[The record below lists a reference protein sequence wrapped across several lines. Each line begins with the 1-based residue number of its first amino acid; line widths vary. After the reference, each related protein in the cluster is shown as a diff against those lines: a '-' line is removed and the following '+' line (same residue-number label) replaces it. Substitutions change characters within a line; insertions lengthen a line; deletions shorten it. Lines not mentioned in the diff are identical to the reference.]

1 MILKPLNSL
10 MYGCTASVGET
21 ACTYTPMLKYFYV
34 LLLLSGLVLQS
45 SAQQKQTA
53 NLKWKGFERVNFTID
68 GHPAYYVKPNKP
80 LPGNPWAWR
89 SSFPDWH
96 IDADSILLSRGM
108 YVAYVDV
115 DNQYGS
121 PQAMQVWDKFY
132 AYLQKNAGFST
143 KAALEAVSRGGLYAY
158 AWAKRNPD
166 KVSCIYGE
174 TPVCDIKS
182 WPGGKGA
189 GMGDTTSW
197 KQFKQVFGFT
207 EAQAMAFKDNP
218 IDNLEGLAAF
228 HVPLLHY
235 ISNADKLVPVAENS
249 NILVKNYNA
258 LGGQAT
264 EVVIDKQPQELF
276 GHHFIIE
283 HPEAIADFLMSNS
296 YPVKPVLPYSNY
308 FNKRNGLSDFYY
320 AITQNRP
327 VTVAFLGGSI
337 TFNPGWRDKVSAY
350 LKESFPNTK
359 FRFIAAG
366 IPSLGSL
373 PHAFRL
379 KRDVLDSGK
388 VDLLFI
394 EAAVNDRVNGT
405 DSITQVRDLEG
416 IVLQAKRANPA
427 IDIVM
432 MSFADPDKSRDY
444 ASGRIPVEVANHE
457 LVALH
462 YGLPSINIAKEVY
475 DKVQNKEFDWD
486 KDFKDLH
493 PAPFGQELYF
503 ANIKALL
510 QACNNV
516 LLIAKRGQKVLNS
529 ASFMNGDYYSI
540 NNAKHDANWSINPN
554 WTPTDGLG
562 TRPGFVNVP
571 VLSADKPGAELT
583 LNFIGRAI
591 GMAIVS
597 GGDAGVVS
605 YTIDGKA
612 YKPIN
617 LYTQWSGFLHLPWYM
632 LFDGNLKP
640 GKHVLKMKIAD
651 THAAASKGYA
661 CRIVNFLRS
670 E

>member
-1 MILKPLNSL
+1 
-10 MYGCTASVGET
+10 
-21 ACTYTPMLKYFYV
+21 MLKYFSL
-34 LLLLSGLVLQS
+34 LLLLSGLVLPL

-96 IDADSILLSRGM
+96 TDADSILLSRGM

-132 AYLQKNAGFST
+132 AYLQKNAAFSS
-143 KAALEAVSRGGLYAY
+143 KAALEAVSRGGLYTY

-197 KQFKQVFGFT
+197 KQFKQVFGFS
-207 EAQAMAFKDNP
+207 EGQAMAFKDNP
-218 IDNLEGLAAF
+218 VDNLEGLAAF

-249 NILVKNYNA
+249 NILIKNYKA
-258 LGGQAT
+258 LGGPAT

-320 AITQNRP
+320 AIAQNRP

-350 LKESFPNTK
+350 LRESFPSAK

-405 DSITQVRDLEG
+405 DSVTQVRDLEG
-416 IVLQAKRANPA
+416 IVLHAKRSNPLM
-427 IDIVM
+427 DIIL
-432 MSFADPDKSRDY
+432 MSFADPDKSKDY
-444 ASGRIPVEVANHE
+444 ASGKTPVEIINHE
-457 LVALH
+457 LVAAR
-462 YGLPSINIAKEVY
+462 YRLPSINIAKEVY
-475 DKVQNKEFDWD
+475 DKIQNKEFDWY

-503 ANIKALL
+503 ASIKALL
-510 QACNNV
+510 QVAIDPGV
-516 LLIAKRGQKVLNS
+516 PLRKYMPQVKRLNS
-529 ASFMNGDYYSI
+529 SSFANGDYYSI
-540 NNAKHDANWSINPN
+540 NNAKHDADWSINPN
-554 WTPTDGLG
+554 WSPTDGLG

-583 LNFIGRAI
+583 LNFTGRAI
-591 GMAIVS
+591 GLAIVS
-597 GGDAGVVS
+597 GGDAGTVS
-605 YTIDGKA
+605 YTIDGKV
-612 YKPIN
+612 YKPID
-617 LYTQWSGFLHLPWYM
+617 LYTQWSGFLHLPWYV
-632 LFDGNLKP
+632 LFDGNLNP
-640 GKHVLKMKIAD
+640 GKHVLKMKIAG

>member
-1 MILKPLNSL
+1 
-10 MYGCTASVGET
+10 
-21 ACTYTPMLKYFYV
+21 MLKYFY
-34 LLLLSGLVLQS
+34 LLLVLSGFALPL
-45 SAQQKQTA
+45 SAQQTQTA
-53 NLKWKGFERVNFTID
+53 DLKWKGFERVNFTID

-80 LPGNPWAWR
+80 LPGNPWVWR

-96 IDADSILLSRGM
+96 TDADSILLSRGM

-121 PQAMQVWDKFY
+121 PQAMQVWDEFY
-132 AYLQKNAGFST
+132 AYLQRNAAFST

-197 KQFKQVFGFT
+197 AQYKQVFGFT

-249 NILVKNYNA
+249 NVLVKNYKA

-283 HPEAIADFLMSNS
+283 HPEAIADFLMSNA
-296 YPVKPVLPYSNY
+296 YPVKPVLPYGDY
-308 FNKRNGLSDFYY
+308 FKLRGGLNKSHYVIKQDKQ
-320 AITQNRP
+320 A
-327 VTVAFLGGSI
+327 TVAFLGGSI
-337 TFNPGWRDKVSAY
+337 TFNPGWRDKITTY
-350 LKESFPNTK
+350 LKATFPETK

-373 PHAFRL
+373 PHVFRL
-379 KRDVLDSGK
+379 QRDLLDSGK
-388 VDLLFI
+388 IDLLFI

-405 DSITQVRDLEG
+405 DSLTQVRDLEG
-416 IVLQAKRANPA
+416 IVLHAKRTNPR
-427 IDIVM
+427 IDILM
-432 MSFADPDKSRDY
+432 MSFADPDKNKDY
-444 ASGRIPVEVANHE
+444 ASGKIPVEIINHE
-457 LVALH
+457 LVASR
-462 YGLPSINIAKEVY
+462 YDLPSINIAKEVY
-475 DKVQNKEFDWD
+475 DKIQNKEFDWD

-503 ANIKALL
+503 ATIKALL
-510 QACNNV
+510 QVAMDPGV
-516 LLIAKRGQKVLNS
+516 PLRKYMPRIKRLNS
-529 ASFMNGDYYSI
+529 ASFANGNYYSI
-540 NNAKHDANWSINPN
+540 NNARYDADWSINPN

-562 TRPGFVNVP
+562 TRPGFVNIP
-571 VLSADKPGAELT
+571 VLSAYKPGAELT
-583 LNFIGRAI
+583 LNFTGRAI

-597 GGDAGVVS
+597 GGDAGTVS
-605 YTIDGKA
+605 YVIDGKA
-612 YKPIN
+612 YKPID
-617 LYTQWSGFLHLPWYM
+617 LYTQWSGFLHLPWYI

-640 GKHVLKMKIAD
+640 GKHVLKLKIAG
-651 THAAASKGYA
+651 THAPASKGYA

>member
-1 MILKPLNSL
+1 
-10 MYGCTASVGET
+10 
-21 ACTYTPMLKYFYV
+21 MLKYFSL
-34 LLLLSGLVLQS
+34 LLLLSGLVLPL

-96 IDADSILLSRGM
+96 TDADSILLSRGM

-132 AYLQKNAGFST
+132 AYLQKNAAFSS
-143 KAALEAVSRGGLYAY
+143 KAALEAVSRGGLYTY
-158 AWAKRNPD
+158 

-197 KQFKQVFGFT
+197 KQFKQVFGFS
-207 EAQAMAFKDNP
+207 EGQAMAFKDNP
-218 IDNLEGLAAF
+218 VDNLEGLAAF

-249 NILVKNYNA
+249 NILIKNYKA
-258 LGGQAT
+258 LGGPAT

-320 AITQNRP
+320 AIAQNRP

-350 LKESFPNTK
+350 LRESFPSAK

-405 DSITQVRDLEG
+405 DSVTQVRDLEG
-416 IVLQAKRANPA
+416 IVLHAKRSNPLM
-427 IDIVM
+427 DIIL
-432 MSFADPDKSRDY
+432 MSFADPDKSKDY
-444 ASGRIPVEVANHE
+444 ASGKTPVEIINHE
-457 LVALH
+457 LVAAR
-462 YGLPSINIAKEVY
+462 YRLPSINIAKEVY
-475 DKVQNKEFDWD
+475 DKIQNKEFDWY

-503 ANIKALL
+503 ASIKALL
-510 QACNNV
+510 QVAIDPGV
-516 LLIAKRGQKVLNS
+516 PLRKYMPQVKRLNS
-529 ASFMNGDYYSI
+529 SSFANGDYYSI
-540 NNAKHDANWSINPN
+540 NNAKHDADWSINPN
-554 WTPTDGLG
+554 WSPTDGLG

-583 LNFIGRAI
+583 LNFTGRAI
-591 GMAIVS
+591 GLAIVS
-597 GGDAGVVS
+597 GGDAGTVS
-605 YTIDGKA
+605 YTIDGKV
-612 YKPIN
+612 YKPID
-617 LYTQWSGFLHLPWYM
+617 LYTQWSGFLHLPWYV
-632 LFDGNLKP
+632 LFDGNLNP
-640 GKHVLKMKIAD
+640 GKHVLKMKIAG